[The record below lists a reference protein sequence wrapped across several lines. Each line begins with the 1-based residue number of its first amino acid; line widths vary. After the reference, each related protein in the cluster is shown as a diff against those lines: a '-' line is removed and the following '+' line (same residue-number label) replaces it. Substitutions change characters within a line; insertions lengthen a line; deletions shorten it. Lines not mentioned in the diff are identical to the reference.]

1 MSPKGSDTKVSKQ
14 KKGKKTGPK
23 GAYAVKKV
31 VERMSDEEKSLFRR
45 SYYIEHTPKCRLAQ
59 EIGISHQLVNKLLE
73 AVGPLVPNDLS
84 S

>member
-1 MSPKGSDTKVSKQ
+1 MSSKGNDTKVSKQ

-23 GAYAVKKV
+23 GAYAVKKIID
-31 VERMSDEEKSLFRR
+31 RMSDGEKSLLRK
-45 SYYIEHTPKCRLAQ
+45 SYYLDHTPKCRIAK

-73 AVGPLVPNDLS
+73 EVGPLVPSDLS